1 LQAMLIAFNEKDL
14 LLISGN
20 GEVLEPDENVV
31 AIGSG
36 GYFAQAAAV
45 AMTRHAKEMDAS
57 EIAKEAVGIAADID
71 VFTDHEIITDE
82 IGD

>member
-1 LQAMLIAFNEKDL
+1 
-14 LLISGN
+14 
-20 GEVLEPDENVV
+20 
-31 AIGSG
+31 
-36 GYFAQAAAV
+36 
-45 AMTRHAKEMDAS
+45 MDAS